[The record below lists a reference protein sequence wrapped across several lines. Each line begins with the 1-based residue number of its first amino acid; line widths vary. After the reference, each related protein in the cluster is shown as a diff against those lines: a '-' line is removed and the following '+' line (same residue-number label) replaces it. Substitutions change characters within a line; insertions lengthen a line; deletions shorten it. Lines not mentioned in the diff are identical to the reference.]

1 MQSAPTF
8 EKPGHALRQTNTVMI
23 RAVKDAPPLQIFRRD
38 ESSDSLTEEQKEII
52 RLKEQA
58 NAVILCHNYQIDPIQ
73 QIADYVGDSL
83 GLARQA
89 AQTDA
94 EVIVFCGVHFMAETA
109 KILNPAKKVLLPDLD
124 AGCSLSDS
132 CPADK
137 LAEYK
142 EKNPDLYVVAY
153 VNCSAAVKALS
164 DVICTS
170 GNAMQ
175 IVGNVPEDREIL
187 FVPDQNLGQWV
198 TEQTGRRMSLWPGS
212 CYAHVLFTKESI
224 ERCRMEY
231 PGAPVVA
238 HPECVDIVRDL
249 ADEVCSTEKMVG
261 FCKEHPS
268 DTFIILTETGMMHRL
283 TRELPDKS
291 FVAGPTSHCACN
303 DCRFMKMN
311 TLPKLLSCLKTQ
323 EPEITLDNTL
333 IEQAKLPIER
343 MLEWS

>member
-1 MQSAPTF
+1 MSSTIKEAPVLQVFRHNETPAPLSA
-8 EKPGHALRQTNTVMI
+8 
-23 RAVKDAPPLQIFRRD
+23 
-38 ESSDSLTEEQKEII
+38 EQQEIV
-52 RLKEQA
+52 RLKEES

-73 QIADYVGDSL
+73 QVADYVGDSL

-89 AQTDA
+89 AETDA

-142 EKNPDLYVVAY
+142 QKNPDLYVVAY

-175 IVGNVPEDREIL
+175 IVNSVPKDKEIL

-198 TEQTGRRMSLWPGS
+198 TGQTGRSMRLWPGS

-224 ERCRMEY
+224 ERCRIEY
-231 PGAPVVA
+231 PGSPVVA
-238 HPECVDIVRDL
+238 HPECVETVRDL
-249 ADEVCSTEKMVG
+249 ADEVCSTEKMVSY
-261 FCKEHPS
+261 CRES
-268 DTFIILTETGMMHRL
+268 SADSFIILTETGMMHRL
-283 TRELPDKS
+283 TRELPEKS
-291 FVAGPTSHCACN
+291 FIAGPTGNCACN

-311 TLPKLLSCLKTQ
+311 TVPKLLSCLQGQT
-323 EPEITLDNTL
+323 PEITLEDSI